1 MAKPAKTN
9 AMRLLEQAGVP
20 YEMHT
25 YEASDG
31 EIDGLSVARKT
42 GTPPE
47 KVFKTLVTR
56 GKSGGIY
63 VFVLPVA
70 RELDLKLAAKASG
83 EKSIEMVHVSEIQ
96 KLTGYIRGGCSPAG
110 MKKQYPT
117 WLDEA
122 ALAQPTILVSG
133 GKIGT
138 QMEVQ
143 PQALAQAVGGRF
155 APLCR
160 EEG

>member
-25 YEASDG
+25 YDPGDG

-83 EKSIEMVHVSEIQ
+83 EKSIEMVHVNEIQ

-117 WLDEA
+117 WFDQA

>member
-1 MAKPAKTN
+1 MAQPAKTN
-9 AMRLLEQAGVP
+9 AMRLLERAGVP

-25 YEASDG
+25 YQAADG
-31 EIDGLSVARKT
+31 EIDGLSVAHKT

-56 GKSGGIY
+56 GRSGGIY

-70 RELDLKLAAKASG
+70 QELDMKLAAKACG
-83 EKSIEMVHVSEIQ
+83 EKSVEMVHVKELLA
-96 KLTGYIRGGCSPAG
+96 LTGYVRGGCSPAG

-117 WLDEA
+117 WLDQA
-122 ALAQPTILVSG
+122 ALQQETILVSG

-138 QMEVQ
+138 QIEAA
-143 PQALAQAVGGRF
+143 PQALAAAIGASF

-160 EEG
+160 ES